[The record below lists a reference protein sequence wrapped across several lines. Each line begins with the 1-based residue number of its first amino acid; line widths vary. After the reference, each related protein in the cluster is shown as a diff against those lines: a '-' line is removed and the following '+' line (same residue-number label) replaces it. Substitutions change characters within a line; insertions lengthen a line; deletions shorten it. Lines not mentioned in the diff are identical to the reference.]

1 MRQLREVHHHR
12 SLASCAS
19 APRMLHAL
27 VPALSL
33 AWRPSPSLP
42 ARPTLS
48 SPILPIHAV
57 TLACR
62 RATPCVLAAE
72 PPPPDAAPAEA
83 DAAPAEPTPSAASDT
98 ETVVVTGPF
107 SGDSPLRQGQPDA
120 RASKWYKTT
129 DKDKGNVP
137 QLVTSALDFLWVP
150 LVLVA
155 ILAQGRELA
164 GNPMELNQFARGE
177 RAPMSVTEEAP
188 APPPSPGS

>member
-1 MRQLREVHHHR
+1 
-12 SLASCAS
+12 
-19 APRMLHAL
+19 MLHVL

-33 AWRPSPSLP
+33 AWQASRPWQASPSLP

-48 SPILPIHAV
+48 SPILPLHAV

-83 DAAPAEPTPSAASDT
+83 DAAPAEPTTTPSTASDT